1 MAETAVSR
9 TVTWGLFAAWVAN
22 DLEELVTMARWARSA
37 RPRLQER
44 FPAVPERIWERMELS
59 QRDAAVAIGL
69 MGGLMAAASADGART
84 GGRSPFFRS
93 VLVGFGWHGAVHM
106 AQTLAYRGYTPGV
119 LTAPTVVVPYSVW
132 AVRKLKEAG
141 IRTDG
146 GGRAAAATAVL
157 LPAAVIGV
165 HALAHRINRPRGRDG
180 ARRRAPLFRGRLP
193 RPGRACEEPARQ
205 GA

>member
-1 MAETAVSR
+1 MAEAAVSK
-9 TVTWGLFAAWVAN
+9 TVTWGLFAAWVVN
-22 DLEELVTMARWARSA
+22 DLEELATMARWARSA

-44 FPAVPERIWERMELS
+44 FPAVPERVWERMELS

-106 AQTLAYRGYTPGV
+106 AQALAYRGYTPGV

-157 LPAAVIGV
+157 FPAAVMGV
-165 HALAHRINRPRGRDG
+165 HALAHRINP
-180 ARRRAPLFRGRLP
+180 PP
-193 RPGRACEEPARQ
+193 RPAR
-205 GA
+205 